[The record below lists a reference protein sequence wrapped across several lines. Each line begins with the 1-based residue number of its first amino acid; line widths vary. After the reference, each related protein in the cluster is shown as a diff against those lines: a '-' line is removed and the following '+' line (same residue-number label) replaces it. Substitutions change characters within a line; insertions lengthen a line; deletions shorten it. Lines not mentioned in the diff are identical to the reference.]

1 MPTHFVFESVA
12 RRLDAGAYSLAV
24 ARAQRA
30 PVAAPTRPV
39 AHPFAGMATVV
50 APYVGSALLG
60 AILAL
65 AFQVQP

>member
-1 MPTHFVFESVA
+1 MTHIVFTSVA
-12 RRLDAGAYSLAV
+12 RRLDAGAYSPAI

-39 AHPFAGMATVV
+39 AHPFSGMATVV

-60 AILAL
+60 ALLAL
-65 AFQVQP
+65 AFQVSP